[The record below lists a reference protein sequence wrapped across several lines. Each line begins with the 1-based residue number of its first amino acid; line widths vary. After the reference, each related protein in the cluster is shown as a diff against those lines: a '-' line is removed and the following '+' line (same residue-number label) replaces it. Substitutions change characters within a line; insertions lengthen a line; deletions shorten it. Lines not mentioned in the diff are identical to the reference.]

1 MTGAGVWQVACV
13 TLGRHEESEIQ
24 GQQRCE
30 AIWTDGKEVIR
41 VLSVP
46 VRARATERETSTL
59 FLRACAAA
67 LTGTVQMF
75 AVLACLIL
83 IVCVQDGHAQ
93 EVLQSSGSHVPQPSA
108 APAEEGQRFTAAPNP
123 VSSSEPGANG
133 PIPVTTKS
141 AGVQTSPLIVMGFMG
156 GRIRADNTV
165 HREATFATQ
174 LQRDYPGEIHAEVF
188 ANRDGRRAYQ
198 EVLRL
203 LDTNHDGVLSSTEK
217 RRARVVIYGHSWGA
231 SETVSLARRLGHD
244 GIPVLLTVQVDSVA
258 KKGEQD
264 EYIPANVIQAAN
276 FYQLTGLLHG
286 RRTIRAVDPAKTQIV
301 GNFQLEYRDHH
312 VQCRQFPWYA
322 RAFMRPHIEIENDP
336 RVWNRIETMIQAKLS
351 YTNITDATALASRAQ

>member
-1 MTGAGVWQVACV
+1 M
-13 TLGRHEESEIQ
+13 Q
-24 GQQRCE
+24 GGLDGL
-30 AIWTDGKEVIR
+30 TDCKEVMR
-41 VLSVP
+41 VLSTR
-46 VRARATERETSTL
+46 VRALATERETSTF
-59 FLRACAAA
+59 FLRACTAA
-67 LTGTVQMF
+67 LTVIVQMF
-75 AVLACLIL
+75 AVLACMTLSPCL
-83 IVCVQDGHAQ
+83 QGGHAQ

-108 APAEEGQRFTAAPNP
+108 APAEGGQRFTAAPNP
-123 VSSSEPGANG
+123 VSSSKPGANS
-133 PIPVTTKS
+133 PIPVTTNS
-141 AGVQTSPLIVMGFMG
+141 DDVQVSPLIVIGFMG
-156 GRIRADNTV
+156 GRIKANNTV
-165 HREATFATQ
+165 HREATFAAQ

-188 ANRDGRRAYQ
+188 ANRDGQHAYQ

-203 LDTNHDGVLSSTEK
+203 LEANHDGVLSATQK
-217 RRARVVIYGHSWGA
+217 RRARIVIYGHSWGA
-231 SETVSLARRLGHD
+231 SEAVSLARRLGRD

-312 VQCRQFPWYA
+312 VQCRQYPWYA

-336 RVWNRIETMIQAKLS
+336 RVWNQIKTMIQAKLPD
-351 YTNITDATALASRAQ
+351 THITDATALASRAQ